1 MKINS
6 ENKQR
11 IHDVLLT
18 DMQRRIFKQYN
29 ERTSEFLRTD
39 EDYDVTQELLVNK
52 VLHCDSLNDVNDM
65 LVTALGAFVDRI
77 HKDETVAIGD
87 YLQSKGDGTAK
98 KQADDILRAS
108 TVGKVTSTEKIETHA
123 DGSYCVPCT
132 LHCG

>member
-11 IHDVLLT
+11 IHDVLISDL
-18 DMQRRIFKQYN
+18 QRRIFKQYN

-65 LVTALGAFVDRI
+65 LLTYEDLFPNEQVFTL
-77 HKDETVAIGD
+77 E
-87 YLQSKGDGTAK
+87 GTMNYIFK
-98 KQADDILRAS
+98 LLR
-108 TVGKVTSTEKIETHA
+108 
-123 DGSYCVPCT
+123 
-132 LHCG
+132 

>member
-1 MKINS
+1 MNIN
-6 ENKQR
+6 EDNKQR

-65 LVTALGAFVDRI
+65 LLTYEDLFPNEQVFTL
-77 HKDETVAIGD
+77 E
-87 YLQSKGDGTAK
+87 GTMNYIFK
-98 KQADDILRAS
+98 LLR
-108 TVGKVTSTEKIETHA
+108 
-123 DGSYCVPCT
+123 
-132 LHCG
+132 